1 MFVNCAKIEGT
12 SADLAINLRDLT
24 AIAGVVG
31 SLSQEIAATRF
42 NSCLIWGVPK
52 WLTTTASILSG
63 VLTYK

>member
-12 SADLAINLRDLT
+12 SADLAIKLIYLT